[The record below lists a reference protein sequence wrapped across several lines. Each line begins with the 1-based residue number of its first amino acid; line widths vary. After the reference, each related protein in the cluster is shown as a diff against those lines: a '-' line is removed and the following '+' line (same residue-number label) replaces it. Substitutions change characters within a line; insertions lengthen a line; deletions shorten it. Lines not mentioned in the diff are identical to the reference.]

1 MMKYF
6 FAAVFLFTSFLAHSQ
21 VVIQGLVKDA
31 QTDKGLAGVNVSI
44 REKGKPAILGFKLT
58 DNNGRYRLEYRGDN
72 DTLIVSVSGFN
83 VRKQEKTVPSKSQT
97 LDFLVSSEAITL
109 KEVKITAPKIKQ
121 TGDTIAYSVVDFTDK
136 NDRTIG
142 DVLKKLPGVDVT
154 ESGQVLYQNKP
165 INKFYIEGSDL
176 LQGRYGIATNN
187 IEAKE
192 VSKIEVLENHQPIKV
207 LKDKIFSEN
216 AAINLKLKETA
227 KGKVISNAMLGA
239 GLPPTLLS
247 GELMG
252 MYFNKNRQNITTYKG
267 NNTGDDVSRDMN
279 AFYSRDADRMSD
291 EGMLSVQ
298 SPSSPSINRKRYL
311 FNQVNNVTFNN
322 LWKLNKDYQLNANIH
337 YINDRL
343 DKSSLARTEYYLPGD
358 SVIQIREILSSR
370 LYMNRLDGEVQLT
383 ANTDKFYLNNL
394 LKLNAGWDRE
404 RGDAITADSIHQ
416 HLDKP
421 NYAISNSF
429 EIIKDRGK
437 TLWNISSFNGFSV
450 TPHTLTVQPVIY
462 PELFGTDATGLKQ
475 KQDMN
480 HFTSDTK
487 AAFGI
492 NTGFWKQNYEIGF
505 RADLQH
511 LESELT
517 TIASSIPNRSFSD
530 SLRNDLQ
537 WNKYR
542 WYFRPS
548 YTYMRGDWRINL
560 GVPVSYTFLHI
571 NDRIMNGKENT
582 QRIYVNPFIFIHY
595 TFSAYWDAYVSANL
609 SNGMGGLGN
618 EYTGYIM
625 RSYRNL
631 VRNTGSLYETQSAN
645 TNLNLNYRNPIKS
658 LFGNVGINYFNNKA
672 NLLYGYDLN
681 GILQV
686 QTSLAKPNNTQGIT
700 TYASVNQTID
710 AIASTVKL
718 GGNYSVSSGSQLA
731 QGEILKYSG
740 KSYSLTPSLN
750 TKIRSWSS
758 FNYSFTFSESR
769 NTVKTEN
776 ANLKPIR
783 TISQQLQFNIFPVK
797 RLIINLGYEYFYNNT
812 IVSGSRVMSFGDIGC
827 KYKYA
832 GMEFQLT
839 YSNIFNARQ
848 YISASYNNINSYYSA
863 YDLRPAEVLLQVR
876 MKLK

>member
-1 MMKYF
+1 MKYF
-6 FAAVFLFTSFLAHSQ
+6 FAVIFFFASFLAHSQ
-21 VVIQGLVKDA
+21 VVIQGIVKDA
-31 QTDKGLAGVNVSI
+31 QGNKVLTGVNVSV
-44 REKGKPAILGFKLT
+44 REKGSPAILGFKMT
-58 DNNGRYRLEYRGDN
+58 GNDGKYRLEYRGDK

-83 VRKQEKTVPSKSQT
+83 IQKQEKTILRKSQT
-97 LDFLVSSEAITL
+97 LDFVVSSEAITL
-109 KEVKITAPKIKQ
+109 KEIKITAPKIKQ
-121 TGDTIAYSVVDFTDK
+121 TGDTIAYSVADFTDK

-142 DVLKKLPGVDVT
+142 DVLKKLPGVNVT
-154 ESGQVLYQNKP
+154 ESGQILYQNKP

-187 IEAKE
+187 IE
-192 VSKIEVLENHQPIKV
+192 SKDVNKVEVLENHQPIKV
-207 LKDKIFSEN
+207 LKDKVFSEQ

-227 KGKVISNAMLGA
+227 KGKVIFNAMLGA
-239 GLPPTLLS
+239 GLPPMLLS

-279 AFYSRDADRMSD
+279 SFYSRSIDMKDD
-291 EGMLSVQ
+291 GMLSVQ

-311 FNQVNNVTFNN
+311 FNQANNLTFNN

-358 SVIQIREILSSR
+358 SVMQIREILSSR

-383 ANTDKFYLNNL
+383 ANTDKFYLNDIFKMNV
-394 LKLNAGWDRE
+394 GWDRE
-404 RGDAITADSIHQ
+404 RGDAITDDSIGQ

-421 NYAISNSF
+421 NYGVSNSF
-429 EIIKDRGK
+429 EIIKDKGK
-437 TLWNISSFNGFSV
+437 TLWNFSSFNGFSM
-450 TPHTLTVQPVIY
+450 TPNTLTVQPVIY
-462 PELFGTDATGLKQ
+462 PEMFGTSATGLRQ
-475 KQDMN
+475 KVDIN
-480 HFTSDTK
+480 HFKSDTK

-492 NTGFWKQNYEIGF
+492 NTGSWKQNYEVGF

-511 LESELT
+511 LESGLT
-517 TIASSIPNRSFSD
+517 AVMPVPAMSPPD

-537 WNKYR
+537 WNKYE
-542 WYFRPS
+542 WYVRPG
-548 YTYMRGDWRINL
+548 YTYSQGDWRISLNL
-560 GVPVSYTFLHI
+560 PVSYTFLHI
-571 NDRIMNGKENT
+571 NDLIINDKENT
-582 QRIYVNPFIFIHY
+582 QRIYFNPSLFVHY
-595 TFSAYWDAYVSANL
+595 TLSAYWDAYTYTSITN
-609 SNGMGGLGN
+609 SMGGLGN

-645 TNLNLNYRNPIKS
+645 TSLTLNYRNPIKS
-658 LFGNVGINYFNNKA
+658 LFGNIGITYNNSKA
-672 NLLYGYDLN
+672 NLLYGYDLD

-686 QTSLAKPNNTQGIT
+686 QTSLAKPNRNQGVT
-700 TYASVNQTID
+700 AYASVNQTID

-731 QGEILKYSG
+731 QGEIIKYSG

-758 FNYSFTFSESR
+758 FNYTFAFSESR
-769 NTVKTEN
+769 NTVKTESP
-776 ANLKPIR
+776 NLKPIR
-783 TISQQLQFNIFPVK
+783 TISQQAQLNLFPPVK
-797 RLIINLGYEYFYNNT
+797 GLIINLGYEYFYNNT
-812 IVSGSRVMSFGDIGC
+812 IISGSRTMSFGDIGC

-839 YSNIFNARQ
+839 YSNIFNAKQ
-848 YISASYNNINSYYSA
+848 YISASYSNINSYYSA
-863 YDLRPAEVLLQVR
+863 YDLRPAEILLQVR
-876 MKLK
+876 MILK

>member
-1 MMKYF
+1 MKKYF
-6 FAAVFLFTSFLAHSQ
+6 FIVILIFGSTLSHSQ
-21 VVIQGLVKDA
+21 VVIQGHVKDA
-31 QTDKGLAGVNVSI
+31 QTDKGLPGINVSI

-58 DNNGRYRLEYRGDN
+58 DNNGQYRLEYRGDN
-72 DTLIVSVSGFN
+72 DTLVVSTSGFN

-192 VSKIEVLENHQPIKV
+192 VSKVEVLENHQPIKV
-207 LKDKIFSEN
+207 LKDKVFSEN

-239 GLPPTLLS
+239 GLPPILLS
-247 GELMG
+247 GEVMG

-279 AFYSRDADRMSD
+279 SFYSRDADRMKD
-291 EGMLSVQ
+291 DGMLGVQ

-311 FNQVNNVTFNN
+311 FNQANNVTFNN

-358 SVIQIREILSSR
+358 SVMQIREILSSR
-370 LYMNRLDGEVQLT
+370 LYMNQLDGEVQLT
-383 ANTDKFYLNNL
+383 ANTDRFYLNNM

-404 RGDAITADSIHQ
+404 RGDAIATDSIRQ

-421 NYAISNSF
+421 DYGISNSF
-429 EIIKDRGK
+429 EMIKDRGK
-437 TLWNISSFNGFSV
+437 TMWNFSSFNGFSV

-462 PELFGTDATGLKQ
+462 EELFETDAAGLKQ
-475 KQDMN
+475 KVDMN
-480 HFTSDTK
+480 HFKSNNK
-487 AAFGI
+487 AVFGV
-492 NTGFWKQNYEIGF
+492 NTGFWKHNYEVGF

-511 LESELT
+511 LKSELT
-517 TIASSIPNRSFSD
+517 AITPVPDLPSPD

-537 WNKYR
+537 WNKYE
-542 WYFRPS
+542 WYIRPN
-548 YTYMRGDWRINL
+548 YTYSKGDWRINL
-560 GVPVSYTFLHI
+560 SLPVNYTFLHI
-571 NDRIMNGKENT
+571 NERITDGKENT
-582 QRIYVNPFIFIHY
+582 QRVYFNPYLFIHY
-595 TFSAYWDAYVSANL
+595 TLSAYWDAYAGANL

-631 VRNTGSLYETQSAN
+631 VRNTGNLYETQSAN
-645 TNLNLNYRNPIKS
+645 TSMNLNYRNPIKS
-658 LFGNVGINYFNNKA
+658 LFGNIGISYFNNKA

-686 QTSLAKPNNTQGIT
+686 QTSLAKPNRTQGIT
-700 TYASVNQTID
+700 TYASINQTID

-718 GGNYSVSSGSQLA
+718 GGNYSISSGSQLA

-740 KSYSLTPSLN
+740 KSWSLTPSLN

-758 FNYSFTFSESR
+758 FNYSFAFAENR

-776 ANLKPIR
+776 TNLKPIR
-783 TISQQLQFNIFPVK
+783 TISQQMQLNIFPLK
-797 RLIINLGYEYFYNNT
+797 GLIINLGYEYFYNNT
-812 IVSGSRVMSFGDIGC
+812 IVSGSRAMSFGDVGC

-832 GMEFQLT
+832 GLEFQLT
-839 YSNIFNARQ
+839 YSNIFNAKQ
-848 YISASYNNINSYYSA
+848 YISASYSNINSYYSA
-863 YDLRPAEVLLQVR
+863 YDLRPSEVLLQVR